1 MRRLLFFTAICL
13 VTLNSFGQ
21 AVATSTIGG
30 GSGRVT
36 VAGFQVFD
44 PQASNPSTLAGNY
57 WDVTNNVNFFI
68 NMINYTANAS
78 SGKIAVVVADPTHAS
93 ATKFKTQIEA
103 RGNWTVDLY
112 SSTNNAA
119 INTASALTSNNY
131 KLVIL
136 GCGGD
141 GGSASYLDDATFNG
155 STGIRSFVSTSGRGL
170 LVTGWWIYKS
180 NSATNFK
187 NMLQAIGPYSAFGSE
202 SYQSTYN
209 LLFPN
214 ASHTMLSASSGSAIS
229 YVSVDRD
236 HSWVTWPT
244 GYTINSAITANSFEI
259 VANATTYSDIHIN
272 EPISQFSGTT
282 ISLSAVGGTAYSWS
296 GPNGFTSTSASPTI
310 SNSTVLATGT
320 YNCTITRSTA
330 PTTVIATTKVTITQ
344 APTPVL
350 STSVSGLYSIKACSG
365 AASTNSQAQSFTI
378 TGSNLTANVTLTAP
392 TGFTIGTT
400 AAGATNTSLVLT
412 QSSGTVS
419 ATIFVKQASISSGP
433 PPSGNISI
441 ASTGVNT
448 LSLGLNGGFIYSQ
461 PFGNALSFD
470 GVDDKVSVNSAN
482 AFNFTDASSYSL
494 EAMIYPRG
502 FTDKAG
508 IISKSHTNGSS
519 GYVLRLT
526 SSGNFRGL
534 YFDGMETADN
544 ILELNKWYHIAAV
557 KDGNIRHIYVNG
569 VDMPLTGTPITVT
582 SNSDPLVLGKDYN
595 ADATG
600 RFFNGDLD
608 EVRIWSIARSLVDI
622 QATRWATL
630 TSTEA
635 GLEVYFLMGQGTPN
649 GNNSSQVALSSNI
662 GGMISGSFSGFA
674 LNGNT
679 SNFVSSTNFPQIS
692 GGSSFNICKSSS
704 NQLTHDIS
712 GGTWS
717 MNATSGISLSSS
729 GLLVA
734 TSAAMGSTQVNY
746 AYTLN
751 SCPFTSQSFVSIP
764 SPRPF
769 LNALHFN
776 GSSKVVIGNKP
787 EANLTTNMTI
797 EAWVNVPV
805 GTSNINTILAKSTAG
820 NNVQG
825 YKFGVNE
832 WQSGAGKLLL
842 EAAGGTAIS
851 STPITFGAWQHVA
864 VVVNGNLA
872 TFYINGQVAGS
883 GAVALQANTSAS
895 LTMGAFSD
903 GSYLFNGTMDEV
915 RLWNTSKSQADIQSK
930 MYSVLSGTETGLLAY
945 YDFNQ
950 GMPYSTNTSITSLID
965 KSTSV
970 WPGTFASFPLTGQ
983 TGNFVMNSNGPAIYG
998 ASTVCI
1004 GSTSQLGHPSSG
1016 GTWTIDGSGV
1026 TISSTGLVTIPN
1038 SITAGTRTVSYSYA
1052 YQGCTLVDTKVIT
1065 IAANPVLSG
1074 TSTWSIPA
1082 TSQLTATTAVSL
1094 SSPWISATPSVATVS
1109 NTGLVTGVS
1118 AGTTTITYTDV
1129 NGCVANTNVTI
1140 NVSPPELS
1148 GLTVVG
1154 ASFSPSFNASTIT
1167 YTSSVANN
1175 VPNINITP
1183 YTTVSGAVIT
1193 VNGITTSSGS
1203 LRSVTLS
1210 VGSNVI
1216 PIVVTSGNLS
1226 KTYTLTIS
1234 RAVGPPTITSFS
1246 PAQVNA
1252 GGTVTITG
1260 TNFLG
1265 ATAVSFG
1272 GVAASAYTVTSNT
1285 QIIATVGAGA
1295 SGMVAVT
1302 NSGTTFNLVGFGVNS
1317 TNANLSALALS
1328 VGSLSPL
1335 FNASALNYT
1344 ATVTAPSITITPRVA
1359 QSNATITIN
1368 GTAVANNSASSS
1380 IPLNLGSNPISVV
1393 VTAQDG
1399 ISTKTYT
1406 VDVTRLAA
1414 SSDASLSSLMT
1425 STGTLSPAF
1434 VSGTLNYSV
1443 SVPNNTNTLSLV
1455 PTVNEVNAS
1464 LKVNNVT
1471 LASGSTSAFIPLTV
1485 GDNVIT
1491 VVVTAQDGATL
1502 QTYTITVTRA
1512 PLVITY
1518 ASSSITGTVDT
1529 AIASLA
1535 APSVSGT
1542 VTSFAISPALPAGIN
1557 LNSVTGEITGATAFA
1572 GTSQHII
1579 TATNSA
1585 GTATATINITIAKAG
1600 RTILGLANALAKTTS
1615 DPAFVLG
1622 ASPSKGTGSITYT
1635 SSNPAVVTISGS
1647 TVTIKGVGTA
1657 VISATILADANYEG
1671 AAAQSTITVIVGDS
1685 DGDGVPDSIE
1695 VAQGTN
1701 PFDASS
1707 VKDTDGDG
1715 VPDYVEVQ
1723 QGTNPNN
1730 SKDAI
1735 DTDGDGVPDYIEKAQ
1750 GTNPLV
1756 AGDKIKD
1763 TDGDGVPDYIE
1774 VAQGT
1779 NPAVAFDA
1787 RDSDGDGIPDFVEI
1801 AAGQD
1806 PNDATSA
1813 IDSDGDGVPDYIE
1826 VKQGTNPGLA
1836 GDAKDSDGDG
1846 VPDYVELYQGTN
1858 PNSKTSFSDVDGDGF
1873 SDYLEG
1879 FNRIKGAVIPDL
1891 DGDGIPDYRD
1901 TDCDGDGIPDALE
1914 NDINYGSMDDCDH
1927 DGIPNRLDKDQC
1939 GTYTT
1944 QGVSPDGDGVNDN
1957 LVIPGILSTQPNKL
1971 TVYNRTGII
1980 VFEQSN
1986 YKNDW
1991 GGTDQAGNL
2000 LPDGVY
2006 YYVVDFNGAKPAVS
2020 TFIYISRLAQ

>member
-1 MRRLLFFTAICL
+1 MRRLLFFIAICL
-13 VTLNSFGQ
+13 ITLNSFGQ

-30 GSGRVT
+30 GTGRVT

-44 PQASNPSTLAGNY
+44 PQASSPSTLAGNY
-57 WDVTNNVNFFI
+57 WDITNNVNFFI

-78 SGKIAVVVADPTHAS
+78 SGKIALVVADPTHAS

-112 SSTNNAA
+112 STTNNAA

-214 ASHTMLSASSGSAIS
+214 ASHAMLSASSGSAIS

-350 STSVSGLYSIKACSG
+350 TTSVSGLYTIKACSG
-365 AASTNSQAQSFTI
+365 AASTNTQAQSFTI

-392 TGFTIGTT
+392 TGFTIGLT

-412 QSSGTVS
+412 QSGGTVS
-419 ATIFVKQASISSGP
+419 STIFVKQASISSGP
-433 PPSGNISI
+433 PPSGNLSIS
-441 ASTGVNT
+441 STGVNT
-448 LSLGLNGGFIYSQ
+448 LSFGLNGGFIYSQ
-461 PFGNALSFD
+461 PFGSALSFD
-470 GVDDKVSVNSAN
+470 GVDDKVTVNSAN
-482 AFNFTDASSYSL
+482 AFNFTNASSYSL

-526 SSGNFRGL
+526 STGNFRGL

-557 KDGNIRHIYVNG
+557 KDGNTRHIYVNG

-595 ADATG
+595 ADATA

-635 GLEVYFLMGQGTPN
+635 GLEVYFLMGQGTPG
-649 GNNSSQVALSSNI
+649 GNNSAQVALSSNV

-674 LNGNT
+674 LSGNT
-679 SNFVSSTNFPQIS
+679 SNFVSSTNYPQIS
-692 GGSSFNICKSSS
+692 GGSSFSICKSSS
-704 NQLTHDIS
+704 NQLTHDIA

-734 TSAAMGSTQVNY
+734 TSAATGSTQVNY
-746 AYTLN
+746 GYTLN

-769 LNALHFN
+769 NNALHFN
-776 GSSKVVIGNKP
+776 GSSKVDIGNKTQ
-787 EANLTTNMTI
+787 ANLTTNMTI

-820 NNVQG
+820 SSVQG

-851 STPITFGAWQHVA
+851 TTAITFGVWQHVA
-864 VVVNGNLA
+864 VVVNGNRA
-872 TFYINGQVAGS
+872 TFYINGQSAGTGS
-883 GAVALQANTSAS
+883 VALQANTTAS

-903 GSYLFNGTMDEV
+903 GSYLFNGMMDEV
-915 RLWNTSKSQADIQSK
+915 RLWTTSRAQSDIQST
-930 MYSVLSGTETGLLAY
+930 MYSPLSGTESGLLAY

-950 GMPYSTNTSITSLID
+950 GMPYMTNTSITTLVD
-965 KSTSV
+965 KTSNA
-970 WPGTFASFPLTGQ
+970 WGGTLTNFPLNGM
-983 TGNFVMNSNGPAIYG
+983 TGNFAMNSNGPAIYG
-998 ASTVCI
+998 SSTVCI
-1004 GSTSQLGHPSSG
+1004 GTTSQFGHPMAG
-1016 GTWTIDGSGV
+1016 GTWSIDGSGV
-1026 TISSTGLVTIPN
+1026 TVSSTGLVTIPS
-1038 SITAGTRTVSYSYA
+1038 SITAGTRTLSYTYT
-1052 YQGCTLVDTKVIT
+1052 YQGCTLVDTKLIT
-1065 IAANPVLSG
+1065 IAASPTLSG
-1074 TSTWSIPA
+1074 VTTWDSSITSLLSA
-1082 TSQLTATTAVSL
+1082 STSPSL
-1094 SSPWISATPSVATVS
+1094 SSPWVSANTSIATVN
-1109 NTGLVTGVS
+1109 NTGVVTGVT
-1118 AGTTTITYTDV
+1118 AGTTSITYTDV
-1129 NGCVANTNVTI
+1129 NGCVVSTNVTI
-1140 NVSPPELS
+1140 NVSAPVLS

-1154 ASFSPSFNASTIT
+1154 ATYSPSFNASTIS
-1167 YTSSVANN
+1167 YSSSVANN

-1183 YTTVSGAVIT
+1183 YTTVSGATIT
-1193 VNGITTSSGS
+1193 VNGVTTSSGY
-1203 LRSVTLS
+1203 LRSVSLA
-1210 VGSNVI
+1210 VGSNDILIVI
-1216 PIVVTSGNLS
+1216 SSGNLS
-1226 KTYTLTIS
+1226 KTYTLTVT
-1234 RAVGPPTITSFS
+1234 RAVGPPTITSFT
-1246 PAQVNA
+1246 PAQVNP

-1302 NSGTTFNLVGFGVNS
+1302 NAGTTFYLVGLGVNS
-1317 TNANLSALALS
+1317 TNANLSALTLS
-1328 VGSLSPL
+1328 KGTLSPQ
-1335 FNASALNYT
+1335 FAASTVNYT
-1344 ATVTAPSITITPRVA
+1344 ASVTAPSISITPRVA
-1359 QSNATITIN
+1359 QSNATVTVN
-1368 GTAVANNSASSS
+1368 GTTVANNTASAA
-1380 IPLNLGSNPISVV
+1380 IPLNLGSNPISIV

-1399 ISTKTYT
+1399 ISTKTYS
-1406 VDVTRLAA
+1406 VDVTRLPT
-1414 SSDASLSSLMT
+1414 SSDA
-1425 STGTLSPAF
+1425 TLSALAINA
-1434 VSGTLNYSV
+1434 GTLNPGFSSGTQTYAV
-1443 SVPNNTNTLSLV
+1443 SVPNNTSSISLT
-1455 PTVNEVNAS
+1455 PTVNEANATMA
-1464 LKVNNVT
+1464 VNNVS
-1471 LASGSTSAFIPLTV
+1471 LASGSTSAAIPLVV
-1485 GDNVIT
+1485 GDNVIS
-1491 VVVTAQDGATL
+1491 VAVTAQDGATV
-1502 QTYTITVTRA
+1502 QNYTLTVTRL
-1512 PLVITY
+1512 PLLITY
-1518 ASSSITGTVDT
+1518 ANASITGTVDVS
-1529 AIASLA
+1529 ISSLA
-1535 APSVSGT
+1535 APTTTGNV
-1542 VTSFAISPALPAGIN
+1542 VSFAVSPALPAGIS
-1557 LNSVTGEITGATAFA
+1557 LNNATGAITGTPLAA
-1572 GTSQHII
+1572 GTSQHTI
-1579 TATNSA
+1579 TATNAA
-1585 GTATATINITIAKAG
+1585 GTATATISLAIAKAT
-1600 RTILGLANALAKTTS
+1600 RTISGLAATLAKTTS
-1615 DPAFVLG
+1615 DPAFTLG
-1622 ASPSKGTGSITYT
+1622 AIPSKGTGSVTYT
-1635 SSNPAVVTISGS
+1635 SSNSAVATINGS
-1647 TVTIKGVGTA
+1647 TVTIKGIGTA
-1657 VISATILADANYEG
+1657 VISATLPADANYES
-1671 AAAQSTITVIVGDS
+1671 ASAQSTITVIVGDS
-1685 DGDGVPDSIE
+1685 DGDGVPDSTE
-1695 VAQGTN
+1695 TAQGTN
-1701 PFDASS
+1701 PYDASS
-1707 VKDTDGDG
+1707 FKDSDGDG
-1715 VPDYVEVQ
+1715 VPDYVEIQ
-1723 QGTNPNN
+1723 QGTSPTNA
-1730 SKDAI
+1730 KDAI
-1735 DTDGDGVPDYIEKAQ
+1735 DTDGDGVSDYIEKAQ

-1779 NPAVAFDA
+1779 NPLVAYDA
-1787 RDSDGDGIPDFVEI
+1787 RDTDGDGIPDFVEI

-1806 PNDATSA
+1806 PKDATSA
-1813 IDSDGDGVPDYIE
+1813 VDTDGDGVPDYIE
-1826 VKQGTNPGLA
+1826 VKQGTNPTVA

-1858 PNSKTSFSDVDGDGF
+1858 PNSKASFSDVDGDGF

-1879 FNRIKGAVIPDL
+1879 FSRIKSANIPDL

-1901 TDCDGDGIPDALE
+1901 TDCDGDGIQDALE
-1914 NDINYGSMDDCDH
+1914 NDINYGAMEDCDH

-1939 GTYTT
+1939 GTYTV
-1944 QGVSPDGDGVNDN
+1944 QGVSPDGDGLNDN
-1957 LVIPGILSTQPNKL
+1957 LVIPGILATQPNKL
-1971 TVYNRTGII
+1971 TVYNRAGII
-1980 VFEQSN
+1980 VWERTN

-1991 GGTDQAGNL
+1991 GGTDQSGNL
-2000 LPDGVY
+2000 LPDGMY